1 MAKVTRKQIREGEV
15 RRLARELAWTGEYS
29 GWLIIEQM
37 LRFKHGYPEAR
48 SVLDVQWIRQEL
60 DEICER
66 AKARIQSEQEK
77 PDA

>member
-1 MAKVTRKQIREGEV
+1 M
-15 RRLARELAWTGEYS
+15 AWTGEYG

-48 SVLDVQWIRQEL
+48 TVLDNQYTRREL
-60 DEICER
+60 DEICVR
-66 AKARIQSEQEK
+66 AKARKEQEE